1 MLSVD
6 TNILFYAANP
16 AAPPHQ
22 RALHYLRSLA
32 AGEDVVISEFVLAE
46 LYRLLRSPVV
56 NPDPLTAP
64 EATALI
70 QSYRRHPR
78 WRLAGFPV
86 EGRTLHDRLWELAAE
101 PDFAFRRLY
110 DVRTAITLRR
120 YGVTDFAT
128 ANVRDFA
135 GLGFRRVWNP
145 LAEDAPR

>member
-1 MLSVD
+1 MLSID

-16 AAPPHQ
+16 AAPLHD
-22 RALHYLRSLA
+22 RALRYLRALA
-32 AGEDVVISEFVLAE
+32 ANEDVVISEFILAE
-46 LYRLLRSPVV
+46 FYRLLRSPVV

-64 EATALI
+64 EAAALI

-86 EGRTLHDRLWELAAE
+86 EGRELHDRLWERAAE
-101 PDFAFRRLY
+101 PGFAFRRLY
-110 DVRTAITLRR
+110 DVRTALTLRR

-128 ANVRDFA
+128 VNVRDFE

-145 LAEDAPR
+145 LAEGVLP